1 MDPYLEAYKQKTIA
15 ELVSAFNANVNSL
28 KAQLLTNINK
38 IRMRSKIHNKI
49 KAHNILFFNNKY
61 NADVSQLKKK
71 LNNDIKKV
79 NQATSFPQRKT
90 PGKFASLIG
99 INYKNTSNELNGCIN
114 DTKNIKNLLQEK
126 YGFNNFVSLTDDTPY
141 KPTKKNI
148 IYALTALLKNSIS
161 GDSLFFLY
169 SGHGTC
175 TTDLNNDELDGQDE
189 LIVPIN
195 ATSVNTC
202 ISDDELNNI
211 IKTNLKPGVT
221 LFALFDSCFSGTV
234 LDLKYNLDSSD
245 TVIVNPS
252 NQDTLGQVFMI
263 SGCTDQQTSAD
274 AFIGGKSS
282 GAMTFAF
289 TQTIK
294 QYGTSITLKQLVTNM
309 RQLLSDSGL
318 EQIPQLAWGSVSDI
332 DTNIL
337 FITQ

>member
-15 ELVSAFNANVNSL
+15 ELVSAFNNNVQSL
-28 KAQLLTNINK
+28 KTRLLTNINK
-38 IRMRSKIHNKI
+38 IRMRSKIRNKI
-49 KAHNILFFNNKY
+49 KAHNILFFNKKY
-61 NADVSQLKKK
+61 NANVAQLKKK

-79 NQATSFPQRKT
+79 NQATSFPQRNI

-126 YGFNNFVSLTDDTPY
+126 YGFNNFGFLTDDTPT
-141 KPTKKNI
+141 KPTKQTI
-148 IYALTALLKNSIS
+148 IYSLTSLLKNSIS

-195 ATSVNTC
+195 ATSINMC
-202 ISDDELNNI
+202 ISDDELNLI
-211 IKTNLKPGVT
+211 IKNNLKPGVT

-289 TQTIK
+289 IQTIK

-309 RQLLSDSGL
+309 RQLLSDSGF
-318 EQIPQLAWGSVSDI
+318 EQIPQLAWGSVLDI
-332 DTNIL
+332 DTHIL

>member
-15 ELVSAFNANVNSL
+15 ELVSAFNNNVQSL
-28 KAQLLTNINK
+28 KTQLLTNINK
-38 IRMRSKIHNKI
+38 IRMRSKIRNKI
-49 KAHNILFFNNKY
+49 KDHNILFFNKKY
-61 NADVSQLKKK
+61 NANVAQLKKK

-79 NQATSFPQRKT
+79 NQATSFPQRNI

-126 YGFNNFVSLTDDTPY
+126 YGFNNFGFLTDDTPT
-141 KPTKKNI
+141 KPTKQTI
-148 IYALTALLKNSIS
+148 IYSLTSLLKNSIS

-195 ATSVNTC
+195 ATSINMC
-202 ISDDELNNI
+202 ISDDELNLI
-211 IKTNLKPGVT
+211 IKNNLKPGVT

-289 TQTIK
+289 IQTIK

-309 RQLLSDSGL
+309 RQLLSDSGF

-337 FITQ
+337 YL

>member
-15 ELVSAFNANVNSL
+15 ELVSAFNNNVQSL
-28 KAQLLTNINK
+28 KTRLLTNINK
-38 IRMRSKIHNKI
+38 IRMRSKIRNKI
-49 KAHNILFFNNKY
+49 KAHNILFFNKKY
-61 NADVSQLKKK
+61 NANVAQLKKK

-79 NQATSFPQRKT
+79 NQATSFPQRNI

-126 YGFNNFVSLTDDTPY
+126 YGFNNFGFLTDDTPT
-141 KPTKKNI
+141 KPTKQTI
-148 IYALTALLKNSIS
+148 IYSLTSLLKNSIS

-195 ATSVNTC
+195 ATSINMC
-202 ISDDELNNI
+202 ISDDELNLI
-211 IKTNLKPGVT
+211 IKNNLKPGVT

>member
-1 MDPYLEAYKQKTIA
+1 MQNQTNFLS
-15 ELVSAFNANVNSL
+15 VFNR
-28 KAQLLTNINK
+28 K
-38 IRMRSKIHNKI
+38 
-49 KAHNILFFNNKY
+49 FNN
-61 NADVSQLKKK
+61 DVAQLKKK

-79 NQATSFPQRKT
+79 NQSTSFPQRHI

-99 INYKNTSNELNGCIN
+99 INYKNTPNELYGCIN
-114 DTKNIKNLLQEK
+114 DAKNIKNLLQEK
-126 YGFNNFVSLTDDTPY
+126 YGFNNCVSLTDDTHY
-141 KPTKKNI
+141 KPTKHNI
-148 IYALTALLKNSIS
+148 IYALTTLLKNSIS

-169 SGHGTC
+169 SGHGTY
-175 TTDLNNDELDGQDE
+175 TADLNKDELDGQDE

-195 ATSVNTC
+195 ATNINTC

-221 LFALFDSCFSGTV
+221 LFVLFDSCFSGTV

-245 TVIVNPS
+245 TIVVNPS
-252 NQDTLGQVFMI
+252 NQDTSGQVFMI

-274 AFIGGKSS
+274 AFIAGKSS

-289 TQTIK
+289 IQTIN

-309 RQLLSDSGL
+309 RQVLSDSDF

-332 DTNIL
+332 DTQIY
-337 FITQ
+337 F

>member
-15 ELVSAFNANVNSL
+15 ELVSAFNNNVQSL
-28 KAQLLTNINK
+28 KTQLLTNINK
-38 IRMRSKIHNKI
+38 IRMRSKIRNKI
-49 KAHNILFFNNKY
+49 KDHNILFFNKKY
-61 NADVSQLKKK
+61 NANVAQLKKK

-79 NQATSFPQRKT
+79 NQATSFPQRNI

-126 YGFNNFVSLTDDTPY
+126 YGFNNFGFLTDDTPY
-141 KPTKKNI
+141 KPTKQTI
-148 IYALTALLKNSIS
+148 IYSLTSLLKNSIS

-195 ATSVNTC
+195 ATSINMC
-202 ISDDELNNI
+202 ISDDELNLI
-211 IKTNLKPGVT
+211 IKNNLKPGVT

-289 TQTIK
+289 IQTIK

-309 RQLLSDSGL
+309 RQLLSDSGF

-337 FITQ
+337 YL

>member
-15 ELVSAFNANVNSL
+15 ELVSAFNNNVQSL
-28 KAQLLTNINK
+28 KTRLLTNINK
-38 IRMRSKIHNKI
+38 IRMRSKIRNKI
-49 KAHNILFFNNKY
+49 KAHNILFFNKKY
-61 NADVSQLKKK
+61 NANVAQLKKK

-79 NQATSFPQRKT
+79 NQATSFPQRNI

-126 YGFNNFVSLTDDTPY
+126 YGFNNFGFLTDDTPT
-141 KPTKKNI
+141 KPTKQTI
-148 IYALTALLKNSIS
+148 IYSLTSLLKNSIS

-195 ATSVNTC
+195 ATSINMC
-202 ISDDELNNI
+202 ISDDELNLI
-211 IKTNLKPGVT
+211 IKNNLKPGVT

-289 TQTIK
+289 IQTIK

-309 RQLLSDSGL
+309 RQLLSDSGF
-318 EQIPQLAWGSVSDI
+318 EQIPQLSWGSVLDI

>member
-1 MDPYLEAYKQKTIA
+1 
-15 ELVSAFNANVNSL
+15 
-28 KAQLLTNINK
+28 
-38 IRMRSKIHNKI
+38 
-49 KAHNILFFNNKY
+49 
-61 NADVSQLKKK
+61 
-71 LNNDIKKV
+71 
-79 NQATSFPQRKT
+79 
-90 PGKFASLIG
+90 
-99 INYKNTSNELNGCIN
+99 
-114 DTKNIKNLLQEK
+114 LLQEK

-148 IYALTALLKNSIS
+148 IYALTTLLKNSIS

-195 ATSVNTC
+195 ATSINTC

-211 IKTNLKPGVT
+211 IKNNLKPGVT

-252 NQDTLGQVFMI
+252 NQDTSGQVFMI

-274 AFIGGKSS
+274 AFIGGKST

-289 TQTIK
+289 IQTIN

-309 RQLLSDSGL
+309 RQLLSDSGF
-318 EQIPQLAWGSVSDI
+318 EQIPQLAWGSVLDI
-332 DTNIL
+332 DTHIL

>member
-15 ELVSAFNANVNSL
+15 ELVSAFNNNVQSL
-28 KAQLLTNINK
+28 KTQLLTNINK
-38 IRMRSKIHNKI
+38 IRMRSKIRSKI
-49 KAHNILFFNNKY
+49 KAHNILFFNRKFN
-61 NADVSQLKKK
+61 NDVAQLKKK

-79 NQATSFPQRKT
+79 NQATSFPQRNI
-90 PGKFASLIG
+90 PGKFAVLIG

-126 YGFNNFVSLTDDTPY
+126 YGFNNFGFLTDDTPV
-141 KPTKKNI
+141 KPTKQSI
-148 IYALTALLKNSIS
+148 INALTSLLKNSIS

-175 TTDLNNDELDGQDE
+175 TTDLNNDELDFKDE

-195 ATSVNTC
+195 STRINAC
-202 ISDDELNNI
+202 ISDDELNKI

-245 TVIVNPS
+245 TVIVNTNNS
-252 NQDTLGQVFMI
+252 DTIGQVFMI

-274 AFIGGKSS
+274 AFIAGKSS

-289 TQTIK
+289 IQTIN

-309 RQLLSDSGL
+309 RQLLSDSGF

-332 DTNIL
+332 DTNIYFL
-337 FITQ
+337 